1 MDPKTD
7 SGSRHGRTRVNALVN
22 VGLFSAVLLI
32 LTVADLLRRD
42 KVLSEAENRVLAQRP
57 EGTRESV
64 LDGSFMREYETYVTD
79 QFVGRGKWVSV
90 KTRADILMG
99 RREINGVWLCS
110 DGYLIERHA
119 PEDFPEEQVERK
131 LTLLAALVDR
141 WDATVMLVPTA
152 DNILSYRLPSY
163 AEYYDQ
169 SELLERVA
177 ECVGDERYVDV
188 YDVLKEHNAE
198 EIYYRTDHH
207 WTSRGAF
214 YGYLAWA
221 ESAGERPQSFRA
233 DMAEV
238 VSGDFLGTLYAK
250 IRQPMEPDCIEYFPI
265 TETLRPRLVYDMQRE
280 SDSYYETRYLDTSNQ
295 YGYFLDDN
303 HAFIEID
310 TGYHNGKTL
319 FVLKDSYANCLI
331 PLLAMHY
338 EKIYVT
344 DLRYMNGQL
353 FPFMESYEPEDGMDV
368 LVLYNCVHFLEE
380 FVYW

>member
-7 SGSRHGRTRVNALVN
+7 SGSRHGRARVNALVN
-22 VGLFSAVLLI
+22 VGLFSMVLLI
-32 LTVADLLRRD
+32 LTVADLLHGDR
-42 KVLSEAENRVLAQRP
+42 VLSEAENRVLAQRP
-57 EGTRESV
+57 EWTRESV

-90 KTRADILMG
+90 KTRADILM
-99 RREINGVWLCS
+99 RKREINGVWLCS

-119 PEDFPEEQVERK
+119 PEDFTEEQVERK
-131 LTLLAALVDR
+131 LALLKILADR
-141 WDATVMLVPTA
+141 WDARVMLVPTA

-169 SELLERVA
+169 SELLERVT

-188 YDVLKEHNAE
+188 YGALKEHNAE

-233 DMAEV
+233 DMAEAA
-238 VSGDFLGTLYAK
+238 SEDFLGTLHG
-250 IRQPMEPDCIEYFPI
+250 RVNLPMEPDRIEYFPI
-265 TETLRPRLVYDMQRE
+265 TNVLKPHLIYNLRKE
-280 SDSYYETRYLDTSNQ
+280 SNSYYEESYLNTKNQ
-295 YGYFLDDN
+295 YGFFLDDN

-310 TGYHNGKTL
+310 TGFHNGRTL
-319 FVLKDSYANCLI
+319 FVIKDSYANCLI

-353 FPFMESYEPEDGMDV
+353 FSFMESYEPEEGMDV